1 MSLSSYPIYLSR
13 GWVRGNKTVI
23 VNRRNW
29 VLPTVNV
36 AKSNLMGQKKKKVI
50 TNSDNEENSQR
61 TENENSIC
69 SFFFFLLFL
78 SLLDLHQPDLNRKQI
93 KFQIRK

>member
-13 GWVRGNKTVI
+13 VWVRGNKTVM

-36 AKSNLMGQKKKKVI
+36 AKSNLMGQKKKKWLQI
-50 TNSDNEENSQR
+50 PTMKRIAREMKMKIQFAL
-61 TENENSIC
+61 
-69 SFFFFLLFL
+69 FFFQSIGFVPAG
-78 SLLDLHQPDLNRKQI
+78 SQ
-93 KFQIRK
+93 